1 MPVVTAR
8 SHQKNMK
15 TRKTSDTI
23 WLDPIALLELFGLTM
38 HRILTAV
45 LILAFTRVAS
55 ADQLYDLRV
64 YTFKTADHA
73 AKFDGMMKNA
83 AIPGLGRIGVKQI
96 GVFKEMKP
104 KDDVIR
110 RYSLIAFDSFET
122 YSTWIDQLGEDND
135 AIQAAMEYLSA
146 EKSDPAFVRI
156 ESSLFKAFS
165 GMPKLKVPKADDSDA
180 KRMFELR
187 MYESHSEYK
196 GRMKVAMFN
205 DGEIDIFNKVGLR
218 AVFYGEALAAP
229 NLPQLTYMLVHEN
242 QEAKD
247 KAWKA
252 FLGSPDWEAMKG
264 QEQYKDTVS
273 KIVMT
278 MLTPM
283 DYSPIR

>member
-1 MPVVTAR
+1 
-8 SHQKNMK
+8 
-15 TRKTSDTI
+15 
-23 WLDPIALLELFGLTM
+23 M
-38 HRILTAV
+38 HRVLCAL
-45 LILAFTRVAS
+45 LILALAPVAS

-64 YTFKTADHA
+64 YTFKTEDHA
-73 AKFDGMMKNA
+73 AKFDKMMKDA
-83 AIPGLGRIGVKQI
+83 AIPGLGRIGVKDI
-96 GVFKEMKP
+96 GVFKEMEP
-104 KDDVIR
+104 KDDVVR

-122 YSTWIDQLGEDND
+122 YSTWMDKLGEDD
-135 AIQAAMEYLSA
+135 EAVQAAMDYLSA
-146 EKSDPAFVRI
+146 EKSNPAFVRI

-165 GMPKLKVPKADDSDA
+165 GMPELKVPTADDPNS

-196 GRMKVAMFN
+196 GKIKVAMFN
-205 DGEIDIFNKVGLR
+205 DGEMDIFDKVGLR

-247 KAWKA
+247 KAWTA
-252 FLGSPDWEAMKG
+252 FRSSPDWKAMRG

-273 KIVMT
+273 NIVMT